1 MEQKNTLIAL
11 MVVITAAGNCMVM
24 AQTPSSG
31 CTTSLLGLSPC
42 INFFTSKSGI
52 SAPLGCCTAFASFVE
67 SSATCACQFLAFM
80 PTNSSPLPIPSGLP
94 INQTQLL
101 NLPGICQVDTPQCQ
115 GAGAGVAPTA
125 SPGAGVTPTASPDAS
140 VETTGST
147 GEAQTPAQSAGF
159 PLTPSG
165 VGASPPSQVRTSDA
179 TSSFRTS
186 FFSVFLVM
194 IIGSLLL

>member
-1 MEQKNTLIAL
+1 MEQKNALIAL

-115 GAGAGVAPTA
+115 GAGAG
-125 SPGAGVTPTASPDAS
+125 AGVAPTASPDAS

-159 PLTPSG
+159 PLTPSA
-165 VGASPPSQVRTSDA
+165 VGALPPSQVRTSDA

-186 FFSVFLVM
+186 FFSAFLVM
-194 IIGSLLL
+194 IIGSFLL